1 MTAKDIILTRRLGG
15 GAGGG
20 GGGGGGS
27 VDLSAV
33 DVYIADYQSAAEL
46 VVTAGAVDR
55 YARLVVS

>member
-1 MTAKDIILTRRLGG
+1 MTAKDIILARRLGG
-15 GAGGG
+15 GSGGSG
-20 GGGGGGS
+20 GSGS

>member
-1 MTAKDIILTRRLGG
+1 MTAKDIILARRLGG
-15 GAGGG
+15 GAG

>member
-1 MTAKDIILTRRLGG
+1 MTAKDIILARRIGG
-15 GAGGG
+15 GSGGG
-20 GGGGGGS
+20 GSGS

>member
-1 MTAKDIILTRRLGG
+1 MTAKDIILARRLGG
-15 GAGGG
+15 GSG

>member
-1 MTAKDIILTRRLGG
+1 MTAKDIILARRLGG
-15 GAGGG
+15 GSGVGGG
-20 GGGGGGS
+20 SGS

>member
-1 MTAKDIILTRRLGG
+1 MTAKDIIRARRLGG
-15 GAGGG
+15 GPGGS
-20 GGGGGGS
+20 GGGGS
-27 VDLSAV
+27 VDLSTV

>member
-1 MTAKDIILTRRLGG
+1 MTAKDIILARRIGG
-15 GAGGG
+15 GSGGG
-20 GGGGGGS
+20 GSGS

-46 VVTAGAVDR
+46 VVTAGAVER

>member
-1 MTAKDIILTRRLGG
+1 MTAKDIILARRLGG
-15 GAGGG
+15 GSGGG
-20 GGGGGGS
+20 GSGS

>member
-1 MTAKDIILTRRLGG
+1 MTAKDIILARRLGG
-15 GAGGG
+15 GSGGG
-20 GGGGGGS
+20 GGSGS

>member
-1 MTAKDIILTRRLGG
+1 MTAKDVILARRL
-15 GAGGG
+15 
-20 GGGGGGS
+20 GGGGGS

>member
-1 MTAKDIILTRRLGG
+1 MTAKDVILARRLGG
-15 GAGGG
+15 GSG

>member
-1 MTAKDIILTRRLGG
+1 MTAKDIILARRLGG
-15 GAGGG
+15 GSGS
-20 GGGGGGS
+20 GGGGGS